1 MTLWGGRFETGPG
14 DVLWSYT
21 TDESDRRLLTDD
33 IEGSIAH
40 VTMLGATGVLDQAE
54 ADVIGEHLR
63 NIAAEAAAG
72 DFAFS
77 DEDEDVHSAVERRLH
92 ELAGEVAGK
101 LHTARSRNDQIAL
114 DLRLY
119 LRRAGSERAQQLND
133 FALSLAGIA
142 ETHAETV
149 VPSYTH
155 LQQAQPTTLGHCL
168 LAYAW
173 MALRDAERIGDAL
186 DRMNVSPLGAGASAG
201 TSLPI
206 DPART
211 ADLLGFDSVF
221 ANSLDAVGSRDH
233 VAEYI
238 FCCAQAMAN
247 LSRLAEE
254 IILWAGQEFRRL
266 LLGDEV
272 STGSSALPQKRNPD
286 IAELVRGRS
295 ARVAGHLTAILSLQ
309 KGLPLSYNRDLQEDK
324 RLVFDSD
331 DVLAGSIAAM
341 TALLAGSR
349 FNSVE
354 PAPETAGLD
363 LAERLVSHGVPFRE
377 AHAAV
382 GRLVLTLERAGRTLS
397 DAGIEDLAAVNAAF
411 APEDLDVLDA
421 ARSVRSRASAGGGSP
436 ESVLD
441 QVTRIRELV
450 SGDSP

>member
-1 MTLWGGRFETGPG
+1 
-14 DVLWSYT
+14 
-21 TDESDRRLLTDD
+21 
-33 IEGSIAH
+33 
-40 VTMLGATGVLDQAE
+40 
-54 ADVIGEHLR
+54 
-63 NIAAEAAAG
+63 
-72 DFAFS
+72 
-77 DEDEDVHSAVERRLH
+77 
-92 ELAGEVAGK
+92 
-101 LHTARSRNDQIAL
+101 RS
-114 DLRLY
+114 
-119 LRRAGSERAQQLND
+119 GSERARQLRD
-133 FALSLAGIA
+133 FALALAEIA

-173 MALRDAERIGDAL
+173 MALRDAGRIGDAL
-186 DRMNVSPLGAGASAG
+186 GRMNVSPLGAGASAG

-206 DPART
+206 DPAQT
-211 ADLLGFDSVF
+211 ADLLGFESVF
-221 ANSLDAVGSRDH
+221 DNSLDAVGSRDH

-254 IILWAGQEFRRL
+254 MILWASQEFGRVR
-266 LLGDEV
+266 LGDDV

-324 RLVFDSD
+324 RLLFDSD
-331 DVLAGSIAAM
+331 DVLTGSIAAM
-341 TALLAGSR
+341 RALLVGSR
-349 FNSVE
+349 FNPVE
-354 PAPETAGLD
+354 PSPGTASLD

-382 GRLVLTLERAGRTLS
+382 GRLVLDLENAGRTLK
-397 DAGIEDLAAVNAAF
+397 DAGIEDLVAVHAAF
-411 APEDLDVLDA
+411 TPEDLDVLDA
-421 ARSVRSRASAGGGSP
+421 DRSVRSRASAGGGSP

-441 QVTRIRELV
+441 QVSKIRELA
-450 SGDSP
+450 SGDHS